1 MNRIATTPAVAAAGG
16 GGLWGPRRRAGLHW
30 RMALILAGV
39 MLSLLATAVVRADS
53 YDERR
58 MRAGARLFRALLV
71 ADLDLRSRAAE
82 DGELHVVLLGAN
94 SSEENELRRH
104 MLPQG
109 DAPPQLGGLP
119 MQIEVRE
126 LAALDGDPRPAA
138 VFIARPLGGQELA
151 QLVQWSRQRQVVLYS
166 PFEGDVERGVMAGLS
181 VEAKVLPYLN
191 QAALEAAGV
200 SLKPLFLKVAKVHQP

>member
-1 MNRIATTPAVAAAGG
+1 
-16 GGLWGPRRRAGLHW
+16 
-30 RMALILAGV
+30 MALILAGV